1 MILDLQPDD
10 VSRID
15 RVVPPV
21 GDRRDRK
28 SRQKPFPE
36 ITEKGNPKPADES
49 PPETT
54 EPDLVPAT
62 SDVAGPTPS
71 EAERARLLDRVID
84 DPTRGFRSGR
94 DRNKFRRPSGL
105 AW

>member
-36 ITEKGNPKPADES
+36 ITEKGNPKPAAES
-49 PPETT
+49 PPPVDDRRPQET
-54 EPDLVPAT
+54 D
-62 SDVAGPTPS
+62 D
-71 EAERARLLDRVID
+71 DD
-84 DPTRGFRSGR
+84 DPSIDLLVLPLNLPTRQAL
-94 DRNKFRRPSGL
+94 PSL
-105 AW
+105 DASIPLH

>member
-15 RVVPPV
+15 RVIPPV

-36 ITEKGNPKPADES
+36 IPEKNPEPVAES
-49 PPETT
+49 PPPVDDRRPRETDDDDDHSI
-54 EPDLVPAT
+54 DLLVLPL
-62 SDVAGPTPS
+62 S
-71 EAERARLLDRVID
+71 L
-84 DPTRGFRSGR
+84 PTRQTL
-94 DRNKFRRPSGL
+94 PSL
-105 AW
+105 DASILLHS

>member
-1 MILDLQPDD
+1 MILDFRPED

-36 ITEKGNPKPADES
+36 ITDKEDPKPPAAES
-49 PPETT
+49 PPPVDDHRPPETDDDDQSI
-54 EPDLVPAT
+54 DLLVLPL
-62 SDVAGPTPS
+62 S
-71 EAERARLLDRVID
+71 L
-84 DPTRGFRSGR
+84 PTRQAL
-94 DRNKFRRPSGL
+94 PSL
-105 AW
+105 DASILLH